1 MSTYNLYNR
10 NFYGFHLTT
19 NHPRIAFHT
28 QRCHDLVDNAA
39 PTDDIMH
46 YVCFG
51 KLVNEVRDETNN
63 YPDLVV
69 TGDVTVYYR
78 WGRNKQAALRTDQ
91 VHKPNSEQHYPNYPT
106 STTTYWNVLTRLTQS
121 QIDAHCKQ
129 IQRYVPFTYELS
141 KHVDYLLN
149 RSVTFHFVNATVQQ
163 LYFVL
168 NMFRRVYLI
177 DYHNLFVLT
186 RHDYLQSWFR
196 QDYLKKFLFVD
207 LFYPQCTDHIIRLHY
222 YGPSPFS
229 ARLGYGEYN
238 YFPVQ
243 SAQLPSSPNTS
254 STPLYLSKWV
264 CHNQDVY
271 VWPSFYGTLRDM
283 WMLKHPDSDEDITT
297 NTFALQYTVNDIP
310 RSILGHMAS
319 IYDWIGKQFIT
330 QNNLTR

>member
-1 MSTYNLYNR
+1 MSTYHLYNR

-19 NHPRIAFHT
+19 NHPHIEFHT
-28 QRCHDLVDNAA
+28 QECDDLVDNAA

-51 KLVNEVRDETNN
+51 KLVNHVREKTG
-63 YPDLVV
+63 YYSDLVV

-78 WGRNKQAALRTDQ
+78 WGRSEQDALRTNQ
-91 VHKPNSEQHYPNYPT
+91 VHKPNSEHYYPT
-106 STTTYWNVLTRLTQS
+106 TTNTYWNVLTRLTQS

-129 IQRYVPFTYELS
+129 IQRYVPFTYELH
-141 KHVDYLLN
+141 KHADFLLN

-186 RHDYLQSWFR
+186 RHDYIQSRFG

-207 LFYPQCTDHIIRLHY
+207 LFYPDCIDHIIYLHY
-222 YGPSPFS
+222 YGPSPFRAHS
-229 ARLGYGEYN
+229 RYGEYN

-243 SAQLPSSPNTS
+243 SAQLPSSSNTN
-254 STPLYLSKWV
+254 STPLYLSRWV
-264 CHNQDVY
+264 CHDQDVY
-271 VWPSFYGTLRDM
+271 VWPTFFGVSRDM
-283 WMLKHPDSDEDITT
+283 WLLKHPDSGKSITT
-297 NTFALQYTVNDIP
+297 NTFAQRYTVNNIP
-310 RSILGHMAS
+310 DTIISHMANV
-319 IYDWIGKQFIT
+319 YDWIKRQFIT